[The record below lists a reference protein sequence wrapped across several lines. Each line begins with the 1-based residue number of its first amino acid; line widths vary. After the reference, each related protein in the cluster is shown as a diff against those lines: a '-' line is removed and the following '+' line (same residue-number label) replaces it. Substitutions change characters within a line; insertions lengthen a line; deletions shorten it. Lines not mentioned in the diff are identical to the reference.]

1 MGVHIV
7 AITAIWSEMTNKE
20 VFRFDF
26 EQGEELLNELNNGE
40 GISVELSRNMAQEMN
55 QLRRDPDGIL
65 LVGTEGTKTITI
77 FLAPQHV
84 VEGIGPV
91 LIPTFDDQR
100 IVAMVSKEFI
110 EATAARL
117 NEAEDQDLAQIE
129 WNLLLDNLF
138 EATVELANNR

>member
-1 MGVHIV
+1 VVVHIV
-7 AITAIWSEMTNKE
+7 AITAIWSEMSNQE
-20 VFRFDF
+20 VFRFNF
-26 EQGEELLNELNNGE
+26 EQGEELLNELNSGE
-40 GISVELSRNMAQEMN
+40 GISIELSRNMADEMN
-55 QLRRDPDGIL
+55 HLRRDPDGIL

-77 FLAPQHV
+77 FLAPQNV

-91 LIPTFDDQR
+91 LVPTFDDQR
-100 IVAMVSKEFI
+100 IVSMVSREFI

>member
-1 MGVHIV
+1 M
-7 AITAIWSEMTNKE
+7 SNQE

-77 FLAPQHV
+77 FLAPQNV

-91 LIPTFDDQR
+91 LVPTFDDQR
-100 IVAMVSKEFI
+100 IVSMVSKEFI
-110 EATAARL
+110 EATAARH

-138 EATVELANNR
+138 EATVELANDR

>member
-1 MGVHIV
+1 
-7 AITAIWSEMTNKE
+7 MTHQE

-26 EQGEELLNELNNGE
+26 EQGKELLNELNNGE

-91 LIPTFDDQR
+91 IIPTLDDQR

-110 EATAARL
+110 EATAASH
-117 NEAEDQDLAQIE
+117 NEAVDQDLAQIE

-138 EATVELANNR
+138 DATLELANSSHGSH

>member
-1 MGVHIV
+1 M
-7 AITAIWSEMTNKE
+7 WSEMSNQE

-40 GISVELSRNMAQEMN
+40 GISIELSRNMAYEMN

-77 FLAPQHV
+77 FLAPHHV

-100 IVAMVSKEFI
+100 IVSMVSKEFI
-110 EATAARL
+110 EATAARH

-138 EATVELANNR
+138 DATLELANNR

>member
-1 MGVHIV
+1 VGVHIV
-7 AITAIWSEMTNKE
+7 AITAIWSEMTNQE

-40 GISVELSRNMAQEMN
+40 GISIELSRNMADEMN

-110 EATAARL
+110 EATAAKH

-138 EATVELANNR
+138 DATLELANNR

>member
-1 MGVHIV
+1 M
-7 AITAIWSEMTNKE
+7 SNQE

-100 IVAMVSKEFI
+100 IVSMVSKEFI
-110 EATAARL
+110 EATAARH

-138 EATVELANNR
+138 DATLELANNR

>member
-1 MGVHIV
+1 VVVHIV
-7 AITAIWSEMTNKE
+7 AITAKWSEMSNQE
-20 VFRFDF
+20 VFRFNF
-26 EQGEELLNELNNGE
+26 EQGEELLNEFNSGE
-40 GISVELSRNMAQEMN
+40 GISIELSRNMADEMN

-77 FLAPQHV
+77 FLAPQNV

-91 LIPTFDDQR
+91 LVPTFDDQR
-100 IVAMVSKEFI
+100 IVSMVSREFI

>member
-1 MGVHIV
+1 VGVHIV

-40 GISVELSRNMAQEMN
+40 GISVELSRNMAQELN
-55 QLRRDPDGIL
+55 QLRRDSDGIL

-100 IVAMVSKEFI
+100 IVAMVSKKFI
-110 EATAARL
+110 EATAARH
-117 NEAEDQDLAQIE
+117 NQAEDQDLAQIE

>member
-1 MGVHIV
+1 M
-7 AITAIWSEMTNKE
+7 SNQE
-20 VFRFDF
+20 VFRFNF
-26 EQGEELLNELNNGE
+26 EQGEELLNEFNSGE
-40 GISVELSRNMAQEMN
+40 GISIELSRNMADEMN
-55 QLRRDPDGIL
+55 HLRRDPDGIL

-77 FLAPQHV
+77 FLAPQNV

-91 LIPTFDDQR
+91 LVPTFDDQR
-100 IVAMVSKEFI
+100 IVSMVSREFI

>member
-1 MGVHIV
+1 VVVHIV
-7 AITAIWSEMTNKE
+7 AITAIWSEMSNQE
-20 VFRFDF
+20 VFRFNF
-26 EQGEELLNELNNGE
+26 EQGEELLNELNSGE
-40 GISVELSRNMAQEMN
+40 GISIELSRNMADEMN

-77 FLAPQHV
+77 FLAPQNV

-91 LIPTFDDQR
+91 LVPTFDDQR
-100 IVAMVSKEFI
+100 IVSMVSREFI

>member
-1 MGVHIV
+1 VVVHIV
-7 AITAIWSEMTNKE
+7 AITAKWSEMSNQE
-20 VFRFDF
+20 VFRFNF
-26 EQGEELLNELNNGE
+26 EQGEELLNELNSGE
-40 GISVELSRNMAQEMN
+40 GISIELSRNMADEMN
-55 QLRRDPDGIL
+55 HLRRDPDGIL

-77 FLAPQHV
+77 FLAPQNV

-91 LIPTFDDQR
+91 LVPTFDDQR
-100 IVAMVSKEFI
+100 IVSMVSREFI

>member
-1 MGVHIV
+1 
-7 AITAIWSEMTNKE
+7 MTSNE
-20 VFRFDF
+20 VFRFNF
-26 EQGEELLNELNNGE
+26 EQGEEMLNELNSGE
-40 GISVELSRNMAQEMN
+40 GISEELSHNMAQELN
-55 QLRRDPDGIL
+55 DLRQNSEAVL

-77 FLAPQHV
+77 FLAPQNV

-91 LIPTFDDQR
+91 LVPTFDDRR
-100 IVAMVSKEFI
+100 IVSMVSREFI
-110 EATAARL
+110 EATAARH

>member
-1 MGVHIV
+1 MVVHIV
-7 AITAIWSEMTNKE
+7 AITAKWSEMSNQE
-20 VFRFDF
+20 VFRFNF
-26 EQGEELLNELNNGE
+26 EQGEELLNEFNSGE
-40 GISVELSRNMAQEMN
+40 GISIELSRNMADEMN

-77 FLAPQHV
+77 FLAPQNV

-91 LIPTFDDQR
+91 LVPTFDDQR
-100 IVAMVSKEFI
+100 IVSMVSREFI

>member
-1 MGVHIV
+1 MFI
-7 AITAIWSEMTNKE
+7 ALWSDMTNQQ

-40 GISVELSRNMAQEMN
+40 GISIDLSRYIAQEMN

-65 LVGTEGTKTITI
+65 LVGTEGTKTVTI

-84 VEGIGPV
+84 VEGIAPV

-110 EATAARL
+110 EATAARH

>member
-1 MGVHIV
+1 
-7 AITAIWSEMTNKE
+7 MTSNE
-20 VFRFDF
+20 VFRFNF
-26 EQGEELLNELNNGE
+26 EQGEEMLNELNSGE
-40 GISVELSRNMAQEMN
+40 GISEELSQNMAQELN
-55 QLRRDPDGIL
+55 DLRQNSEAVL

-77 FLAPQHV
+77 FLAPQNV

-91 LIPTFDDQR
+91 LVPTFDDRR
-100 IVAMVSKEFI
+100 IVSMVSREFI
-110 EATAARL
+110 EATAARH